1 MGTPPAR
8 AAWSGAAIEFPRIQ
22 GADVCGLIVAVG
34 EGVSPARIGERVIV
48 QSCLR
53 SLRRGGRDAWLG
65 SELDGGFAQFV
76 RVPSDDTF
84 RVVSGLSDAQL
95 AAVPCSYATAENLL
109 HRSRVEAGDRVVV
122 TGASGGWSAAI
133 QLARRRGADVIAIAG
148 EEDGG
153 HACARRHGRRAP
165 RGGSPGGDRR

>member
-1 MGTPPAR
+1 MGTPAR

-122 TGASGGWSAAI
+122 TGASGGGVGGDPARTPPRRGRDRD
-133 QLARRRGADVIAIAG
+133 RRRGETAAM
-148 EEDGG
+148 
-153 HACARRHGRRAP
+153 RALGATVVVP
-165 RGGSPGGDRR
+165 RGAGSPGGDRR